1 MISGMLVLFD
11 IDGTLLLSHGA
22 GTGSMLEAARELF
35 GDHVTFDGVEIAGCI
50 DPRIW
55 DEVARA
61 NELSDPET
69 HHDRFRQTYIRR
81 LSARLAAGHRV
92 ELLPGVRTLLDA
104 LGGIDGVTLGL
115 LTGNYAETGRL
126 KIQAAG
132 LDPNLFAVAVW
143 GSDGQTR
150 NDLPARAMRRYLQ
163 QTGRPVDPGD
173 VVVVGDTPHDIDC
186 ARAHGC
192 RCIAVA
198 TGTYSRE
205 QLAGHDADLL
215 VDDLT
220 GTEAILDWILQADPV
235 P

>member
-1 MISGMLVLFD
+1 MLVLFD

-22 GTGSMLEAARELF
+22 GTGSMLQAARELF

-55 DEVARA
+55 DEAARA
-61 NELSDPET
+61 NGLSDPEA
-69 HHDRFRQTYIRR
+69 HHDRFRQAYARH

-92 ELLPGVRTLLDA
+92 ELLPGVQALLDA
-104 LGGIDGVTLGL
+104 LAGIDAVTLGL
-115 LTGNYAETGRL
+115 LTGNYPETGRL

-132 LDPNLFAVAVW
+132 LDPDLFAVAAW
-143 GSDGQTR
+143 GSDGQSR
-150 NDLPARAMRRYLQ
+150 NDLPGMAMRQYQR
-163 QTGRPVDPGD
+163 QTGRPVDPRD

-192 RCIAVA
+192 RCLAVA
-198 TGTYSRE
+198 TGTFSRQ
-205 QLAGHDADLL
+205 QLAEHDADLL

-220 GTEAILDWILQADPV
+220 GTGALLDWILQADPV